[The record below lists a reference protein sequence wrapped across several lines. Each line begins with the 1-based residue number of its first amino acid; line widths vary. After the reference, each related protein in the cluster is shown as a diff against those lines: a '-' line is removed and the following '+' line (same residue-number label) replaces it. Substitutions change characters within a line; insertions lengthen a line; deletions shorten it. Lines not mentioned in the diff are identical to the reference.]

1 MISINLKYCRYEV
14 WPERCL
20 VSTIFP
26 FGAVV
31 SGTRENNQQNIT
43 EAESQGY
50 TGENIVWRSLLHH
63 ELLHSLVAEILFDQP
78 SKVLETEAGVRFHP
92 SWERYEEEAIVLA
105 LQHKLNTN
113 STPAILIRL
122 VETGYAVSLMALVR
136 QFRKIVSTELASC
149 S

>member
-1 MISINLKYCRYEV
+1 MISIHLKYCTFEV
-14 WPERCL
+14 WPERRF

-26 FGAVV
+26 NGAVV

-50 TGENIVWRSLLHH
+50 TGENIVWRSLVHH
-63 ELLHSLVAEILFDQP
+63 ELLHSLVAEVLFDQP

-105 LQHKLNTN
+105 FQFNVNTGN
-113 STPAILIRL
+113 YPRILDPFLDSQGSLRL
-122 VETGYAVSLMALVR
+122 LR
-136 QFRKIVSTELASC
+136 HRFRMYLSGELASC
-149 S
+149 